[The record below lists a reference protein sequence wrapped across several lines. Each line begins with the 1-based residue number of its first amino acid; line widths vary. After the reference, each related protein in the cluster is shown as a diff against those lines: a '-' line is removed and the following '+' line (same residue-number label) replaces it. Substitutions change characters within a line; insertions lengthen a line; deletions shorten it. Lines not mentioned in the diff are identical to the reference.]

1 MVDLRVVCVG
11 CFTLYV
17 VCCLCLDW
25 IAECVLLGGLFG
37 WFGVNCCYCW
47 FCMVCWLV
55 GCGYCGGL
63 GLSVYFVSSV
73 LFVFCTCA

>member
-1 MVDLRVVCVG
+1 MVDLRVVCVD

-17 VCCLCLDW
+17 VCCLRLDW
-25 IAECVLLGGLFG
+25 IAECVLLDGLFG

-47 FCMVCWLV
+47 FCMVYWLGV
-55 GCGYCGGL
+55 VIVVEL
-63 GLSVYFVSSV
+63 GLPVYFVSSV